1 MTSSLRVLFTAIAVV
16 LFTLS
21 IEQMVSA
28 INYGD
33 YVDGGHVKELLSLSK
48 RWSRLEPS
56 IRFIKRM
63 APQSDSIEK

>member
-1 MTSSLRVLFTAIAVV
+1 MTSPLRVLFAIAVV

-21 IEQMVSA
+21 VEQMVSA

-33 YVDGGHVKELLSLSK
+33 YLDGGHAKEQLRLSK

-63 APQSDSIEK
+63 VPESDSIEK